1 MRLKGKALQWL
12 HSKSEY
18 VAMQFDALLDQLRSM
33 FQHRHARVATRKKF
47 EESERG
53 TRRFMKMY
61 TRSLRKMVFQSTTR
75 LEYIIDYIPDDML
88 QIRHAFRFRNYG
100 RALKSFREDNSDRDI
115 FGMSKYDRINGN
127 LNKGEK
133 SEKVDSKKKPSTDA
147 PIHYHN
153 CGMRNHMRVKVSNQK
168 SWREI
173 YFAYNECPFDCK
185 CPKKTETTKSCFVAT
200 RESEVY

>member
-1 MRLKGKALQWL
+1 M
-12 HSKSEY
+12 
-18 VAMQFDALLDQLRSM
+18 
-33 FQHRHARVATRKKF
+33 
-47 EESERG
+47 
-53 TRRFMKMY
+53 
-61 TRSLRKMVFQSTTR
+61 

-88 QIRHAFRFRNYG
+88 QIRRAFRFRNYG
-100 RALKSFREDNSDRDI
+100 RALKSFREDNSDRGI

-147 PIHYHN
+147 PIHYYN
-153 CGMRNHMRVKVSNQK
+153 CGMRNHMRAKVSNQK

-173 YFAYNECPFDCK
+173 YFAYNERPFDCK